1 VPQTFPVSVKGVVLD
16 SAHRAL
22 LLKNERDEW
31 ELPGGRTDVGE
42 TPGECVVREVFEETR
57 WKVRTGPVHDTWMC
71 SVAGKHVFVVTYGCF
86 PETDADPVLSRE
98 HHDARLFNVSE
109 VDGLD
114 VPDGYR
120 RSITRWVSE
129 QGSGKPLS

>member
-16 SAHRAL
+16 SADRAL

-42 TPGECVVREVFEETR
+42 TPGEWVVREVFEETR
-57 WKVRTGPVHDTWMC
+57 WKVRTGPVLDTWMY

-98 HHDARLFNVSE
+98 HHDVGLFNVSE

-114 VPDGYR
+114 IPDGYR